1 MSETANEY
9 DGKVNGKA
17 LAFFL
22 VFGSIGAIIM
32 SWIAYSGMVGRAL

>member
-1 MSETANEY
+1 MSEAENY
-9 DGKVNGKA
+9 DGPLNGKA

-22 VFGSIGAIIM
+22 VCGSIGAIVM

>member
-1 MSETANEY
+1 MSEATNEY
-9 DGKVNGKA
+9 DGKVSGKA
-17 LAFFL
+17 LAVFL